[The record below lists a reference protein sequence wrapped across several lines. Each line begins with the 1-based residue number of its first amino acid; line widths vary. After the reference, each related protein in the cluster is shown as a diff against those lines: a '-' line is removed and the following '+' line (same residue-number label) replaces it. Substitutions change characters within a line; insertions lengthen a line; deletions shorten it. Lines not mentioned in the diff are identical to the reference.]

1 MPIEAVLDSNVF
13 LFGFERPR
21 SNSHRILEKLAVGE
35 FRGVVT
41 DRIVREVIRYLRRNY
56 GKDLSAQF
64 RDFILMTCDLAL
76 ESDLDL
82 RADVIRLVGRKDA
95 GALAAA
101 RERGLRFVVST
112 DRDFAKV
119 PERKTPREFLV
130 ELRDR
135 PRPGD
140 E

>member
-13 LFGFERPR
+13 LFGFERPE
-21 SNSHRILEKLAVGE
+21 SNSHRVLEKLAAGE

-41 DRIVREVIRYLRRNY
+41 DRIVREVMRYLRRNY

-64 RDFILMTCDLAL
+64 REFILITCDLAL
-76 ESDLDL
+76 ESDLDI
-82 RADVIRLVGRKDA
+82 RADVVALVGRKDA

-101 RERGLRFVVST
+101 RERGLRFLVST
-112 DRDFAKV
+112 DRDFGKV
-119 PERKTPREFLV
+119 PERRTPREFLL

-135 PRPGD
+135 ARPGD